1 MKNFWGSFSVVSG
14 ATMCSRV
21 LGLVR
26 DILFFATFGASIFG
40 EAFLLAF
47 TLPNLFRRMLGE
59 GTLSSAFVPVFSS
72 SWQESGSG
80 RAWNLL
86 NQIISRM
93 LVYLGGVV
101 LIVCLLSW
109 VISYFFYTVPPKW
122 LYACKLNGVI
132 FSYLVMICTSAILV
146 GAQNVR
152 GRFFEGA
159 ISPVV
164 LNTCMIVSLLISSIF
179 VSNDSGFHA
188 FMLGVSVVV
197 AGLIQLWFPW
207 RALRK
212 RESWKWKF
220 DLTCSS
226 DINAVKSLFWVGA
239 LGATVAQLNL
249 LISRFLAYSLD
260 ETGGLSYLYMAA
272 RLVELPLGVFAIA
285 VTTVLFP
292 KLAQASSQKDKEKY
306 QKSFFMG
313 MKLIIAITLPAS
325 VGLFVLADPI
335 IGLLF
340 EWNEF
345 GPDQTKKAVEVL
357 RIAAWAIPFYALT
370 TFLVKAF
377 HSEKDMKIPLHAAV
391 VSLIVNFL
399 LSLILMKYHGV
410 MGLAWANL
418 ISVLCQM
425 LFLCA
430 NKNGLQLADLFKPK
444 KISMLPPTIGC
455 FGVYLLL
462 VNSLPFFPSL
472 SSKLSNFFV
481 IVVLVPSSIIS
492 YVLLLKFLG
501 FSWLLDSEDH
511 KDS

>member
-1 MKNFWGSFSVVSG
+1 MVSG
-14 ATMCSRV
+14 VTMCSRF

-26 DILFFATFGASIFG
+26 DSLFFATFGASLFG

-72 SWQESGSG
+72 SWHESGMS

-93 LVYLGGVV
+93 LLYLGGGV

-109 VISYFFYTVPPKW
+109 LVSYFFHTAPLKW
-122 LYACKLNGVI
+122 VYAFKLNGII
-132 FSYLVMICTSAILV
+132 FCYLVMICTSAILV

-164 LNTCMIVSLLISSIF
+164 LNMCMILCLLISPIF
-179 VSNDSGFHA
+179 SNNDREFYA

-212 RESWKWKF
+212 KESWKWKF
-220 DLTCSS
+220 DLSCSE

-285 VTTVLFP
+285 ISTVLFP
-292 KLAQASSQKDKEKY
+292 RLAQASSQKDERKY
-306 QKSFFMG
+306 QKSLFIG
-313 MKLIIAITLPAS
+313 MRLIGAITLPAS
-325 VGLFVLADPI
+325 LGLFVLADPI
-335 IGLLF
+335 IRLLF
-340 EWNEF
+340 EWNAF
-345 GPDQTKKAVEVL
+345 GPEQTQKAVEVL
-357 RIAAWAIPFYALT
+357 KIATWTIPFYAFS

-377 HSEKDMKIPLHAAV
+377 HSEKDMKRPLHAAV

-399 LSLILMKYHGV
+399 LSMFLMEQYGV
-410 MGLAWANL
+410 LGLAWANL
-418 ISVLCQM
+418 ISAFCQV
-425 LFLCA
+425 LFLCSR
-430 NKNGLQLADLFKPK
+430 KNGLQLADWLKPARISILSPFLGCLGIYLFL
-444 KISMLPPTIGC
+444 MNA
-455 FGVYLLL
+455 F
-462 VNSLPFFPSL
+462 PFFSSL
-472 SSKLSNFFV
+472 NGKLSDFFA
-481 IVVLVPSSIIS
+481 IGILVPSSMLI
-492 YVLLLKFLG
+492 YVLLLKFQG
-501 FSWLLDSEDH
+501 FSWTVES
-511 KDS
+511 